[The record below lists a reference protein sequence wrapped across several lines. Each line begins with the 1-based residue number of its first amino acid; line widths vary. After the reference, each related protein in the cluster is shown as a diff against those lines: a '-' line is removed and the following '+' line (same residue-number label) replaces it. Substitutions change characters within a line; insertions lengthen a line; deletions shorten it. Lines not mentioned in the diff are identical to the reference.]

1 MRLPPTAWVRP
12 WIGLIVLATFLAP
25 AIPSAALAGKQDKN
39 NGSKQEQRAPSSSG
53 SGRSSASP
61 AKRQGSGGYQRQ
73 HQGNSSPGTTS
84 GRNRWQGQ
92 SGSRT
97 SAGSGSRQQQGG
109 ERQERRTSSR
119 QGEGERRQSYPL
131 NTPYRRPSDKN
142 AGRGSSKQARSTSN
156 DRRHKRTVV
165 NRNVVNVKRRVD
177 RTVIVK
183 GRWGYRRSWVAARPW
198 GWGWY
203 GGWGP
208 GPVVY
213 PAWGWWAVSAPAWG
227 VVSLS
232 PTIVIQQSMDEA
244 VASSADSFAVPNSDF
259 EIFHASIR
267 PIAERVIEFNF
278 AYEEES
284 YLAKADCEQGL
295 LNDEEPSALEEAE
308 LMHAACSLAFGS
320 FDPSATRS

>member
-1 MRLPPTAWVRP
+1 MGPAPAARVQR
-12 WIGLIVLATFLAP
+12 WISLIALTTLFVP
-25 AIPSAALAGKQDKN
+25 AIPSAALAGKKDKN
-39 NGSKQEQRAPSSSG
+39 NGSRQEQRAPSSSG

-61 AKRQGSGGYQRQ
+61 AQRQGGGDYQRQ
-73 HQGNSSPGTTS
+73 RQGNGSTGTTP

-97 SAGSGSRQQQGG
+97 SAGSGSRQQQGS

-119 QGEGERRQSYPL
+119 QGEAERRQSYPL
-131 NTPYRRPSDKN
+131 SNTYRRPRDTN
-142 AGRGSSKQARSTSN
+142 ANRSSTRQARSTGG
-156 DRRHKRTVV
+156 DRRHKRSVV

-177 RTVIVK
+177 QTVIVK
-183 GRWGYRRSWVAARPW
+183 GRWGYRRSWIAARPW

-267 PIAERVIEFNF
+267 PIRERVIEFNF

-284 YLAKADCEQGL
+284 YLAKADCELGL